1 MPPSI
6 PDLRRALP
14 EITTDSTT
22 HSSMVEYEL
31 TKKGWGF
38 SGGRVLPKTA
48 SQKITLSQ
56 GYVKTL

>member
-1 MPPSI
+1 MAI
-6 PDLRRALP
+6 
-14 EITTDSTT
+14 
-22 HSSMVEYEL
+22 MVGYEL
-31 TKKGWGF
+31 TKKGRGF